1 MHQQPL
7 TDTERTLLPTYL
19 HAFMHPHRCAQR
31 ENRESA
37 KGAKNTS
44 PSVDSAPGDRGDM
57 RVPVAWGGPRVG
69 TIMVGTVAA
78 WVAWGSTPQ
87 VALQTRELG
96 APGSG
101 CRMSV
106 LVPGTNLLG
115 SLYTRSQGQG

>member
-69 TIMVGTVAA
+69 TVMVGHRGGVGGLGFDSPSRLADQGA
-78 WVAWGSTPQ
+78 GSSRFGMQ
-87 VALQTRELG
+87 NERACSRD
-96 APGSG
+96 
-101 CRMSV
+101 
-106 LVPGTNLLG
+106 
-115 SLYTRSQGQG
+115 